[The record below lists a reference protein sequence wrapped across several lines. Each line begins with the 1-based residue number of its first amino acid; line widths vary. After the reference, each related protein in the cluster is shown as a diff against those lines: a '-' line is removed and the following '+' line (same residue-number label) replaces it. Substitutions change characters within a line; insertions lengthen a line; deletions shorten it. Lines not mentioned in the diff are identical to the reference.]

1 MIVSD
6 DFIWLHFPK
15 CAGTRIESIFRK
27 YYSNDKR
34 IHQDPVGLGVDPTIA
49 WHDSIRKRM
58 KKDAGFSV
66 AGRMIICS
74 FRRLP
79 SWLISRYNFE
89 VQRSPQLNHD
99 PCSLFEG
106 RFLEQNGKIQHADA
120 MIDRYLTE
128 LIEEGQM
135 IKYLRVEYI
144 REDFLSIFGQ
154 FVDISI
160 IPEEEFSFRENRSG
174 NHIDSEILKRLY
186 SEVDTIYANC
196 PKWKAIEEVA
206 YP

>member
-27 YYSNDKR
+27 YYSDDKR
-34 IHQDPVGLGVDPTIA
+34 IRQDPVGLDVDPTIA

-58 KKDAGFSV
+58 KKDTGFSV
-66 AGRMIICS
+66 AGRTIICS

-89 VQRSPQLNHD
+89 VQRSPRLNHD
-99 PCSLFEG
+99 PLRLFEG
-106 RFLEQNGKIQHADA
+106 KFLKQNGTIQHADTI
-120 MIDRYLTE
+120 IDRYLTE
-128 LIEEGQM
+128 LIEEDQM
-135 IKYLRVEYI
+135 IKYLRVENF
-144 REDFLSIFGQ
+144 REDFFNIFGQ
-154 FVDISI
+154 FVDISR
-160 IPEEEFSFRENRSG
+160 IPEEEFSLLENKSG
-174 NHIDSEILKRLY
+174 NLIGSEILRRLFLQ
-186 SEVDTIYANC
+186 VDTIYTNC
-196 PKWKAIEEVA
+196 PKWKAIEDVA